1 MWLTSVAIRRPIFIL
16 MVFSALAVLGWTAA
30 SRMRVELN
38 PNVDFPYVI
47 VTTVY
52 PGAGPREVETLIS
65 KPIEDA
71 VNGINGVKNV
81 TSISQEG
88 ISLVAIEFNLGVDS
102 SAAAADVRE
111 KVDAVRATLPRDA
124 LSPSISKFDINAF
137 PVLYYGMSSER
148 PSKQLRYIAEEIVSN
163 RLARVSGV
171 ASVTVLGGDVREIRV
186 EVDKAR
192 LDAYG
197 LNIMQVVQALQA
209 ENLNIPS
216 GRIEEERRE
225 YTVRVVGEFQN
236 LDQIRNVRIPVTNRM
251 NPMGAPNIIRLSD
264 VATVRDDIA
273 ERTEGARVN
282 TRNTVAIIVTKA
294 TDANTVD
301 VCNGVKREIEQL
313 KRELPRD
320 IEFVLTQDQSK
331 FVLES
336 LTDLRVALFLAIFL
350 AVFVVYLFLHNLR
363 GTFIVSL
370 AIPTSIISTFLVM
383 NGFGFTLNTM
393 TMLALS
399 LAVGILVDDS
409 IVVLENIFRH
419 LTNGEEPAEA
429 ALNGRSE
436 IGLAA
441 ITITLVDV
449 VVFVPVAFM
458 GGIVGQ
464 FFRSFGITVATATL
478 FSLLVSFTL
487 TPMLAS
493 RWFRMGEHVEA
504 KRGLFAAFDR
514 FYHALDRIYRGI
526 LERALRRRWLVIG
539 IGNALLLSILLII
552 AGSLVG
558 RKFIMPS
565 VFVAGFT
572 AVFGFLFWLI
582 ALIWRAQRKPLF
594 VAGWGTFIM
603 AGAFFLSGLLGA
615 SWGHPLLPFRFA
627 PDQDQG
633 LIQISVE
640 MPAGTSLSATDRV
653 LSRIEEVITN
663 TPAIRRDVKSMFTT
677 LGNTTAGVL
686 GTGGRGAQY
695 GEVQV
700 TCVEKQSLG
709 DRLTG
714 WLPWVKHPYLRTRPS
729 TEIAEEIRQKIGTI
743 PGAKIKVNAV
753 TGFRGGGDAPI
764 QIELTGQDT
773 DLLVGTAERVMAVVA
788 PIEGIVDPD
797 ISWKLGKPELQ
808 VRIDPDKA
816 ASVNMSVA
824 QVASVLR
831 TYIEGNTDTK
841 FREGGKEYNIR
852 VQLTK
857 AQREDIN
864 TVSDLVVG
872 YFNGRQVRLNDVA
885 TVEMTTGPT
894 KIDRKNRQR
903 LVTFTAFLKPGY
915 APGNMQLVIDEA
927 LAKANLP
934 PPGVRMKWA
943 GEIQRQQEEGAYMG
957 QALLLAIVLVYMLMA
972 ALFES
977 LLMPLT
983 IMLSLPQAMIG
994 ALLALIITGNSLNI
1008 VSMIGII
1015 MLMGLVTKNAIL
1027 LVDYTN
1033 TLRGRGLPRL
1043 QALLEAGPTRLRP
1056 ILMTTFAMVFGMLP
1070 VALAIGRGS
1079 EFRAP
1084 LGIAVIGGLLLSTL
1098 LTLVVIPCV
1107 YTVFDDLGNWIAR
1120 TVFRRGV
1127 YPKEQVP
1134 TREPEVVD

>member
-30 SRMRVELN
+30 GKMRVELN
-38 PNVDFPYVI
+38 PSVDFPYVT

-65 KPIEDA
+65 KRIEDA

-81 TSISQEG
+81 TSVSQEG
-88 ISLVAIEFNLGVDS
+88 ISVVSIEFNLDVDS
-102 SAAAADVRE
+102 SQAAADVRE
-111 KVDAVRATLPRDA
+111 KIDAIRASLPREA
-124 LSPSISKFDINAF
+124 LAPSISKINVNAF
-137 PVLYYGMSSER
+137 PVLYYGMSSDR
-148 PSKQLRYIAEEIVSN
+148 PSKQLRYIAEEIVTN
-163 RLARVSGV
+163 RLARVPGV
-171 ASVTVLGGDVREIRV
+171 ASVSVVGGDVREIRV
-186 EVDKAR
+186 EVDQAR

-197 LNIMQVVQALQA
+197 LNVMQVVQALQA
-209 ENLNIPS
+209 ANLNVPS
-216 GRIEEERRE
+216 GRIEEERHE
-225 YTVRVVGEFQN
+225 YAIRVVGEFEN
-236 LDQIRNVRIPVTNRM
+236 LDEIRHVRIPVTNRM
-251 NPMGAPNIIRLSD
+251 NPMGAPNVIRLSD
-264 VATVRDDIA
+264 VATVKDDVA
-273 ERTEGARVN
+273 ERTEAARVN

-294 TDANTVD
+294 ADANTVE
-301 VCNGVKREIEQL
+301 VCEGVKREIEQL
-313 KRELPRD
+313 RKELPRD
-320 IEFVLTQDQSK
+320 IEFVLTQDESK

-336 LTDLRVALFLAIFL
+336 LTDLRVALFLAVFL

-363 GTFIVSL
+363 GTFIVAL

-383 NGFGFTLNTM
+383 YGFDFTLNTM

-419 LTNGEEPAEA
+419 LTGGEEPAEA

-449 VVFVPVAFM
+449 VVFVPIAFM
-458 GGIVGQ
+458 GGISGK

-504 KRGLFAAFDR
+504 RSGLFAAFDR
-514 FYHALDRIYRGI
+514 FYHALDRIYRGV

-539 IGNALLLSILLII
+539 IGNGLLLSILLII
-552 AGSLVG
+552 AGSLIG
-558 RKFIMPS
+558 KR
-565 VFVAGFT
+565 FVIPAAFVSGLV
-572 AVFGFLFWLI
+572 AAFGFLFWLL
-582 ALIWRAQRKPLF
+582 ALIWRSNRRPLF
-594 VAGWGTFIM
+594 VAGWGTFLL
-603 AGAFFLSGLLGA
+603 AVVLFVSGLLGSA
-615 SWGHPLLPFRFA
+615 IGRPLLPFRFA

-633 LIQISVE
+633 IIQITVE
-640 MPAGTSLSATDRV
+640 MPAGTSLAATDRV
-653 LSRIEEVITN
+653 LTRIEEVIYS
-663 TPAIRRDVKSMFTT
+663 TPSIRRDVEHVFTS
-677 LGNTTAGVL
+677 LGSTTAGFL

-695 GEVQV
+695 GELQI
-700 TCVEKQSLG
+700 TCAEKQALG
-709 DRLTG
+709 DKLTG
-714 WLPWVKHPYLRTRPS
+714 WLPWVKHPYLRTRS
-729 TEIAEEIRQKIGTI
+729 SSDIAEEIRQKVGAI
-743 PGAKIKVNAV
+743 PGAKIKVNALS
-753 TGFRGGGDAPI
+753 GFRGGADAPI

-773 DLLVGTAERVMAVVA
+773 DLLVRTAEQVMAVVS

-808 VRIDPDKA
+808 VRVDPDKA
-816 ASVNMSVA
+816 ASVEMTVA
-824 QVASVLR
+824 QVASALR

-841 FREGGKEYNIR
+841 FREGGKEYDIR

-857 AQREDIN
+857 AQRQDVD
-864 TVSDLVVG
+864 TVSDLVIG
-872 YFNGRQVRLNDVA
+872 YFNGRPVRLSDVA
-885 TVEMTTGPT
+885 SVEMTSGPT

-903 LVTFTAFLKPGY
+903 LVTLTAFLKPGY
-915 APGNMQLVIDEA
+915 ASGNMQLVIDQA

-934 PPGVRMKWA
+934 PPGVQLKWA
-943 GEIQRQQEEGAYMG
+943 GEIQRQQEEGGYLG
-957 QALLLAIVLVYMLMA
+957 QALMLAIVLVYMLMA

-994 ALLALIITGNSLNI
+994 ALLGLILTGNSLNI
-1008 VSMIGII
+1008 VSMIGVI

-1033 TLRGRGLPRL
+1033 TLRSRGLPRL

-1056 ILMTTFAMVFGMLP
+1056 ILMTTFATVFGILP
-1070 VALAIGRGS
+1070 TALAIGRGS

-1107 YTVFDDLGNWIAR
+1107 YTVFDDMGNWLAR

-1134 TREPEVVD
+1134 VREPEVVD